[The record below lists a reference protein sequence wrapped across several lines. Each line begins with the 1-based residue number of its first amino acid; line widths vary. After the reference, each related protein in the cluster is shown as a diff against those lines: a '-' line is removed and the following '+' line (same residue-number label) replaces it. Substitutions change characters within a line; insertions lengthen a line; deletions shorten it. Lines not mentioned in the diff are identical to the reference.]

1 MRLYIG
7 RAKVRPMS
15 RRDAGILVHPT
26 SLPGPF
32 GIGDLGE
39 GSRRFMEWAA
49 DAGQCLWQMLPLGP
63 AGSGHSP
70 YSSPSTFAVNPLLI
84 SPTDLAEMGW
94 SGDGQPSPPRFAGR
108 RVEFRR
114 VARYKERI
122 LRACWDRF
130 AERGSAEA
138 KAGLTE
144 FLDHPDQSGWLSD
157 WSLFSALK
165 RHHRGVAWTEWDEDL
180 RLRRREALDGARR
193 EMRAEIDFQGFLQ
206 FVVLRQWRRLR
217 HEARQRGIELLG
229 DLPMYVS
236 HDSADVW
243 AHPELFLLD
252 DDSRPLKV
260 AGVPPDY
267 FSETGQRWGNPLYR
281 WDRMAEDGFRWWIDR
296 LRANLRLADRVRLD
310 HFRGFAACWEVDAA
324 EETAV
329 HGCWVPGPGRALFRA
344 VREALG
350 GLPVVAEDLGEI
362 TPDVH
367 ALRDAL
373 NLPGMRILQFG
384 LDGNDEHHPAH
395 YPERCIAYTG
405 THDNDTSRGW
415 FRTLSPQ
422 RQHEVLVEVGAS
434 VDNVVSRMIETLY
447 ESRAETVVIPLQD
460 LLDLDSSARMNRPG
474 ISDGNWSWRV
484 TARRLTADRCRRLGR
499 WTASSGRGLDR

>member
-1 MRLYIG
+1 
-7 RAKVRPMS
+7 MS

-63 AGSGHSP
+63 VGPGNSP
-70 YSSPSTFAVNPLLI
+70 YSSPSAFAVNPLLI

-94 SGDGQPSPPRFAGR
+94 PGDGQPSPPRFVAG

-122 LRACWDRF
+122 LRECWDRF

-138 KAGLTE
+138 RAGLAE
-144 FLDHPDQSGWLSD
+144 FLDDTAPSAWLSD
-157 WSLFSALK
+157 WTLFAALK
-165 RHHRGVAWTEWDEDL
+165 RRHRGSAWTEWDEDL
-180 RLRRREALDGARR
+180 RFRRREALHRAHR
-193 EMRAEIDFQGFLQ
+193 ELRAEIDFHGFLQ
-206 FVVLRQWRRLR
+206 FVVLRQWSRLR
-217 HEARQRGIELLG
+217 REAQQRGIELLG

-243 AHPELFLLD
+243 AHRELFLLD
-252 DDSRPLKV
+252 DGGQPLKV

-281 WDRMAEDGFRWWIDR
+281 WDRMAADGFGWWIAR
-296 LRANLRLADRVRLD
+296 LKANLRLTDRLRVD
-310 HFRGFAACWEVDAA
+310 HFRGFAAYWEIDAA

-329 HGCWVPGPGRALFRA
+329 NGRWVAGPGHVLFRA
-344 VREALG
+344 VAEALG
-350 GLPVVAEDLGEI
+350 GLPLVAEDLGEI

-367 ALRDAL
+367 ELRDAVK
-373 NLPGMRILQFG
+373 LPGMRILQFG
-384 LDGNDEHHPAH
+384 LDGNDEHLPAH
-395 YPERCIAYTG
+395 YPEHCIAYTG

-415 FRTLSPQ
+415 FEGLPAQ
-422 RQHEVLVEVGAS
+422 RRHDVLVQLGADD
-434 VDNVVSRMIETLY
+434 DNVVRRMIENLY
-447 ESRAETVVIPLQD
+447 GSRAETVVIPLQD

-499 WTASSGRGLDR
+499 RTASSGRGVADRI